1 MLTGLATTLATVTL
15 VTAATAQTSPAPA
28 APPSD
33 TFEGFDPMPSDA
45 FLRRAQDA
53 AEWIV
58 RNSDYDA
65 DLPLPAFVTLPRPTL
80 NYIFYHQLVG
90 GYQGQTCIEALY
102 FPHVM
107 FIAEDIEAD
116 ICATTLVHELV
127 HHFQY
132 LTHKDFLCTAEA
144 EREAYELQ
152 AKWVEETGVGEMP
165 SNLFMMRLRCDN
177 PHDYSR

>member
-1 MLTGLATTLATVTL
+1 MRTGLVAILATVIFAT
-15 VTAATAQTSPAPA
+15 VATAETGPASA
-28 APPSD
+28 APPSR
-33 TFEGFDPMPSDA
+33 TFEGFDPIPSDA
-45 FLRRAQDA
+45 FLQRAQDA
-53 AEWIV
+53 TDWIV

-65 DLPLPAFVTLPRPTL
+65 DVPLPAFVTLPRPTL
-80 NYIFYHQLVG
+80 NYIFYNQFVG

-107 FIAEDIEAD
+107 FIADDIQAD
-116 ICATTLVHELV
+116 ICASTLVHELV

-132 LTHKDFLCTAEA
+132 LTHKEFLCTTEA

-152 AKWVEETGVGEMP
+152 AKWVAETGVGEMP
-165 SNLFMMRLRCDN
+165 SSLFMLRLRCDN